1 MVQLDFSLNEKC
13 GNPQNNKNEE
23 KKKKSRLE
31 KMQKKI
37 RYASITVLDAS
48 HYSVNLNKCSQQ
60 SSRGK
65 KCLSSHINSHPLKIH
80 IARAS
85 LAGPCH

>member
-23 KKKKSRLE
+23 KKKSRLE

-37 RYASITVLDAS
+37 RYGSITVLDAS
-48 HYSVNLNKCSQQ
+48 HYSESEQMFTTVKQG
-60 SSRGK
+60 GK
-65 KCLSSHINSHPLKIH
+65 NCLSSHINSHPLKIH